1 MTAAPAP
8 PRHGFSRQDVF
19 SVLGALG
26 ALLTLATGVM
36 YYFGWRRSDVQA
48 SEMRV
53 DVSLFGFSSQDYVL
67 RSVSS
72 LYLPMLLLLV
82 GTLTSVWV
90 HRRLV
95 RLLWS
100 AVRPD
105 PHRRETVA
113 RVATAGAVTSGG
125 LAAAA
130 VLFAVVAGS
139 VSPSPV
145 VVALTGTV
153 REREWVVPVVLVA
166 GTVVAAYAW
175 WVRGQVRPS
184 RPAEATP
191 AWQALLTATVV
202 AGLVVLGAFWILEE
216 YASAVGRGY
225 ARQLVAGVDR
235 LARAVVI
242 SPVPLGLD
250 APGVREERIG
260 PVESPAVRYRTT
272 GLRLLA
278 RSGGKVLLVHEGWT
292 PQTGTVIVLPDSD
305 ELGWQFSR

>member
-1 MTAAPAP
+1 MTADPAPA
-8 PRHGFSRQDVF
+8 RHGFTRQDVF
-19 SVLGALG
+19 AVLGALG

-67 RSVSS
+67 RSVSA

-82 GTLTSVWV
+82 ATLAWVWL

-95 RLLWS
+95 RLLGTHVQPDVRRRF
-100 AVRPD
+100 AVSR
-105 PHRRETVA
+105 TASVVA
-113 RVATAGAVTSGG
+113 GTAAA
-125 LAAAA
+125 LASAA

-145 VVALTGTV
+145 VVALTGPV
-153 REREWVVPVVLVA
+153 RQREWVVPVVLVL
-166 GTVVAAYAW
+166 GTVVATYAW

-184 RPAEATP
+184 RSAEATP
-191 AWQALLTATVV
+191 AWQAVLTATLV
-202 AGLVVLGAFWILEE
+202 AGLVVLGGFWVLEE

-235 LARAVVI
+235 LARAAVI
-242 SPVPLGLD
+242 SPVPLGIE
-250 APGVREERIG
+250 APGVREQRIG
-260 PVESPAVRYRTT
+260 PADSPAVRYRTT

>member
-1 MTAAPAP
+1 M
-8 PRHGFSRQDVF
+8 
-19 SVLGALG
+19 LGALG

-82 GTLTSVWV
+82 GTLAWVWL

-95 RLLWS
+95 RALRTHVQPDVRKRFVAARAAS
-100 AVRPD
+100 AV
-105 PHRRETVA
+105 
-113 RVATAGAVTSGG
+113 AGASAA

-130 VLFAVVAGS
+130 VVFAVVAGS
-139 VSPSPV
+139 VSPPR
-145 VVALTGTV
+145 VVAVLTGAV
-153 REREWVVPVVLVA
+153 QEREWVVPVVLVA
-166 GTVVAAYAW
+166 GTVVATYAW
-175 WVRGQVRPS
+175 WVREQVT
-184 RPAEATP
+184 PARQSDVTP
-191 AWQALLTATVV
+191 AWQAVLTATVV
-202 AGLVVLGAFWILEE
+202 TGLVVLGGFWILEE

-235 LARAVVI
+235 LARAAVI
-242 SPVPLGLD
+242 SPVPLGID
-250 APGVREERIG
+250 APGVREQRIG
-260 PVESPAVRYRTT
+260 AADNPDVRYRTT

-292 PQTGTVIVLPDSD
+292 PQTGSVIVLPDSD